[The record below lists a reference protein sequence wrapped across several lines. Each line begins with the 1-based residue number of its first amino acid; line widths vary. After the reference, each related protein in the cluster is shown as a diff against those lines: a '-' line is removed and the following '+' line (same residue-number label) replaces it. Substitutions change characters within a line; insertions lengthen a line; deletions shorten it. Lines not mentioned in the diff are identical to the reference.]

1 MFRTL
6 PARWFECLSARDD
19 LTQVVETLARTALVE
34 LETQSATEARI
45 VLPDLQEG
53 LNRYHQL
60 AQSFQ
65 AYWPRG
71 RRRAAEPPQRP
82 LERLEQALAI
92 IEHWRDTAEPLIRQ
106 IEAIQGEQGQL
117 QLLQELLEALPDS
130 TLNLQ
135 RFTQAGPALAL
146 RIYVLPLKALL
157 QQQPGNLIILP
168 VSTAEH
174 RFIIALGAAPELTEL
189 EQGFLV
195 QRGRR
200 LSLPEWLGS
209 DPQQSLNQ
217 LIAQRSANRDKL
229 QRLEGRLQHLEQS
242 HPLSE
247 ALGDIERLEWFV
259 SHVDKLP
266 VTDNFAWVSGW
277 TRDTEGRE
285 LQAALQGAGVRVMLR
300 FPPPPKGLN
309 PPMVMRNPGWAQPFE
324 LFANLL
330 GTPARDEADPSR
342 LLFFIVPL
350 LFGYMFGDLGQGAL
364 LLLAGLWLGR
374 RYAPLRLLRPAG
386 IASMAFGLLFGTV
399 FCREDLIP
407 ALWLR
412 PMDAPLTVLLLPLLG
427 GALLLVLGLLLNG
440 MEAYWRRAMASWWRQ
455 DAALL
460 LLYLGL
466 LGTWF
471 YPYAILGAVLGL
483 AWYLTGRFLE
493 SGATLQVLPAALG
506 RLLEYT
512 FQLLVNTLSF
522 TRVGAFAL
530 AHAGL
535 SLAII
540 GLAEASGHALFYV
553 LILVLG
559 NVLILVLEGL
569 VVSIQITRLVL
580 FEFFIRFL
588 RGEGRRFHPLE
599 APPS

>member
-53 LNRYHQL
+53 LNRYHHL
-60 AQSFQ
+60 AQRFQ
-65 AYWPRG
+65 AYWPRD

-82 LERLEQALAI
+82 LERLERALAL
-92 IEHWRDTAEPLIRQ
+92 IERWCAQAEPLIQQ
-106 IEAIQGEQGQL
+106 IESIQGEQGQL
-117 QLLQELLEALPDS
+117 RLLQELLEALGES
-130 TLNLQ
+130 SLNLQ
-135 RFTQAGPALAL
+135 RFAQAGPALAL
-146 RIYVLPLKALL
+146 RIYVLPLKALP
-157 QQQPGNLIILP
+157 QQQPGNLIVLP

-174 RFIIALGAAPELTEL
+174 RFIIALGSAPELADL

-209 DPQQSLNQ
+209 DPQQSLSQ
-217 LIAQRSANRDKL
+217 VIAQHSGNRDKL
-229 QRLEGRLQHLEQS
+229 QRLEERLQQLEQS

-277 TRDTEGRE
+277 TRDIEGQA
-285 LQAALQGAGVRVMLR
+285 LQAALQGAGLRVMLR

-309 PPMVMRNPGWAQPFE
+309 PPMVMHNPGWAQPFE
-324 LFANLL
+324 LFTNLL

-374 RYAPLRLLRPAG
+374 RYPPLRLLRPAG

-407 ALWLR
+407 ALWLH

-440 MEAYWRRAMASWWRQ
+440 IEAYWRGAMASWWRQ
-455 DAALL
+455 DAALF

-466 LGTWF
+466 LATLLQ
-471 YPYAILGAVLGL
+471 PYAILGAVLGL
-483 AWYLTGRFLE
+483 VWYLTGRFLE